1 VHRDYKWRWGHVDQS
16 EQAERYV
23 ALLNRLRPDDDPA
36 NFPTTLTWIDA
47 QPGERILEVG
57 CGNGAVAQAVAR
69 AVPDIRELVAVDASA
84 EMIAEA
90 QRRTDGDSLVSF
102 QVADAHHLP
111 FPDASFDRC
120 YAMETFVIL
129 PDPYQAFQELARVTR
144 PGGYLCL
151 WESDCDARA
160 MLASDLA
167 LSRRLMRFVGD
178 HEFNGAV
185 GRQLI
190 GWLKELGWQ
199 VDIVPAV
206 PISDG
211 SAFLTSWLLD
221 EWVADAVEAGVVTP
235 EEAEGFLMEMR
246 QRQETDRFFSYI
258 VNFRITARKP
268 GAEGGLAN
276 SDNLRD
282 RSD

>member
-1 VHRDYKWRWGHVDQS
+1 MNRDYKWRWGHVDQS
-16 EQAERYV
+16 ERADHYV

-36 NFPTTLTWIDA
+36 NFPNTLAWIDA
-47 QPGERILEVG
+47 QLGERILEVG
-57 CGNGAVAQAVAR
+57 CGNGAVARAVAR

-90 QRRTDGDSLVSF
+90 QRRMEVNLPVSF

-129 PDPYQAFQELARVTR
+129 PDPYQAFQESVRVTH

-151 WESDCDARA
+151 WESDCDAHA

-178 HEFNGAV
+178 HEFNGAA

-206 PISDG
+206 PVSDG

-221 EWVADAVEAGVVTP
+221 EWLADAVEAGVVTS

-246 QRQETDRFFSYI
+246 QRQERGLFFSYL

-268 GAEGGLAN
+268 DG
-276 SDNLRD
+276 
-282 RSD
+282 